1 MNLIKQEFDDSPIR
15 MAIIDGEPWWV
26 AKDVCDILGLEQ
38 VSRALDRLEQDQR
51 GVLKVTHPQSVG
63 KYIEMASVTESGLYE
78 LIIRSDRPEARRF
91 RKWITSVVLP
101 SIRKTGNYTK
111 SEAPKGPELLAL
123 AVLEAARMIEAKD
136 LIIAE
141 LAPSAAAADRITN
154 AVGLKSLSEIGKIN
168 GIGPRKI
175 FDLLADQGI
184 MFRRGESWIP
194 YQQYVDSGYFRV
206 RESTYEMN
214 GVDHLYSKT
223 YVTGR
228 GEVWIAKRL
237 IANEVTA

>member
-1 MNLIKQEFDDSPIR
+1 MNDLIKIEERDGIQTVNARELWQALESNRQFGNWVQDRLDGFTEGSDFIINKIVKVQIEGSREVSRPVIDYHLTIDTAKHLAMLER
-15 MAIIDGEPWWV
+15 NEKGMAIR
-26 AKDVCDILGLEQ
+26 Q
-38 VSRALDRLEQDQR
+38 
-51 GVLKVTHPQSVG
+51 
-63 KYIEMASVTESGLYE
+63 YFIEVEKKSKAS
-78 LIIRSDRPEARRF
+78 
-91 RKWITSVVLP
+91 
-101 SIRKTGNYTK
+101 
-111 SEAPKGPELLAL
+111 PKGPELLAL

>member
-1 MNLIKQEFDDSPIR
+1 MNHLIQKQFESRPIR
-15 MAIIDGEPWWV
+15 MSVADGEPWWML
-26 AKDVCDILGLEQ
+26 ADVCAALGIAN
-38 VSRALDRLEQDQR
+38 VGNVADRLEDDEKNTIR
-51 GVLKVTHPQSVG
+51 LMDGTPGNPFKTMVN
-63 KYIEMASVTESGLYE
+63 ESGLYSVI
-78 LIIRSDRPEARRF
+78 LRSDKPDARRF
-91 RKWITSVVLP
+91 RKWVTSEVLP
-101 SIRKTGNYTK
+101 SIRKIGSYTK

-123 AVLEAARMIEAKD
+123 AVLEAQKLLDEKD
-136 LIIAE
+136 RIIAE
-141 LAPSAAAADRITN
+141 LSPSAAAADRITN
-154 AVGLKSLSEIGKIN
+154 AVGLKTLSEIGKIN

-214 GVDHLYSKT
+214 GVDHLYSQT

-237 IANEVTA
+237 LTNEVAV